1 LKEISMKLRDK
12 EKSLI
17 VDTFLKT
24 AEYVISIMVL
34 GTLISDRFNIP
45 VLLLVFLFSF
55 H

>member
-1 LKEISMKLRDK
+1 MKMKMRDK

-34 GTLISDRFNIP
+34 GK
-45 VLLLVFLFSF
+45 
-55 H
+55 